1 MDWQTLE
8 EHLYGEGLLKEEE
21 RQTVLQ
27 EAVPHLDLVFLQ
39 EPQLT
44 HL

>member
-8 EHLYGEGLLKEEE
+8 EHLYGEGLLKEE

-27 EAVPHLDLVFLQ
+27 EVVPHLDLVFLQ